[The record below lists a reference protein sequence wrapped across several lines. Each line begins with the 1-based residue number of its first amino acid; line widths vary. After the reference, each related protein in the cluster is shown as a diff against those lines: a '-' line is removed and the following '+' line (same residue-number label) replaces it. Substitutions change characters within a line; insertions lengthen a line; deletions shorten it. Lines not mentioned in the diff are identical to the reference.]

1 MGIIHS
7 QIFNLTKYRY
17 LNLNTIS
24 AGDLIAER
32 IVGKGMASTAE
43 GASGEDA
50 IRASGGKMPLR
61 IITAAAI
68 FDGHDAAIGIFRRIF
83 QSRGCEV
90 IHLGHDRGADEV
102 ARAAIQEDAHAI
114 AITSYQGG
122 AVEMFTHTK
131 QLLDAAGFEHI
142 FLCGGGGGTIL
153 PHEIRLLRD
162 EGIARIYS
170 PDDGRSMGLTGMVEE
185 AMETAAKIDLL
196 DNSRYAMLNGLI
208 DASDHGAV
216 AKLLTLAENGE
227 EELYRTVLETIRSR
241 SKENECPVIGLTG
254 TGGAGKSSLTDE
266 LMLRI
271 QRDNPGLKIAL
282 LATDP
287 TRKRTGGALLGD
299 RIRMNSLANDNLFMR
314 SFASRD
320 SGRELANCIGRAIE
334 TCQAVGFDLIICET
348 SGIGQGDDAITEVA
362 DVSMYVT
369 TREYGAPSQLEKLAA
384 LDFADLV
391 VLNKFDRAGAEDAL
405 AEIRKQVKRNHESW
419 DATDESLPVIPT
431 IASQFA
437 DAGVDLLWERLAT
450 LLNKRMETTL
460 VAAEPILGE
469 DGLPERNAPIPPE
482 RQGYLAEVAA
492 SVRNYH
498 QDAETVADKIR
509 LVQQLEA
516 AAKRMEDGGKLS
528 AAIELKDDANDLRKE
543 IPKEAWNALEEF
555 DAYAAAY
562 RSGEASYTVR
572 GREIPVETTTRTLS
586 GLDLP
591 KVALPETKDR
601 GDLYRWIA
609 KENRP
614 GTFPFTAGV
623 FPFKRRDELPV
634 RMFAGEGS
642 AERTNK
648 RFHFLCTDQPFN
660 RLSTAFDSP
669 SLYGRDPDERLDIF
683 GKVCESGVSISTV
696 DEMDRLFEGF
706 DLCDP
711 NTSVSMTING
721 NYWWHLAAFFTVA
734 IRQQMRIFATENG
747 REPTK
752 DEVEEIRART
762 LSTVRG
768 TVQADQLKE
777 SMGQNTLV
785 LNLDTAL
792 KLMGDVAEFYV
803 DNEVRNHY
811 FVSISGYH
819 IAEAGANPITQAA
832 LTLSNGLTY
841 VELFRSRGLDANK
854 FLRNFSWFF
863 SNGMDPEYSV
873 IGRVSRRIWSI
884 AMREMYDV
892 DERGQK
898 LKYHIQSSGR
908 SLHAQEYT
916 WNDYRTTM
924 QALYAL
930 ADNANSLHTNSR
942 DEAFGTPTEDTVRDA
957 VAIQLILSREYGWLQ
972 NENPLQGSFVAEWLT
987 DHVEEEILGIFEEMH
1002 RRGGVLGSLEVNY
1015 QRNRIQDESM
1025 LYEHKKHDGTLPIIG
1040 VNTFTDPEAEALNA
1054 DNADSFD
1061 MDVTRSDENEKR
1073 MVIERNR
1080 KFQDDHA
1087 EESEAGIARLKK
1099 VAREGGNLFE
1109 AMMDVVEHCTVG
1121 QVTQA
1126 LFETGGKFR
1135 RNM

>member
-1 MGIIHS
+1 
-7 QIFNLTKYRY
+7 
-17 LNLNTIS
+17 
-24 AGDLIAER
+24 
-32 IVGKGMASTAE
+32 
-43 GASGEDA
+43 
-50 IRASGGKMPLR
+50 
-61 IITAAAI
+61 
-68 FDGHDAAIGIFRRIF
+68 
-83 QSRGCEV
+83 
-90 IHLGHDRGADEV
+90 
-102 ARAAIQEDAHAI
+102 
-114 AITSYQGG
+114 
-122 AVEMFTHTK
+122 
-131 QLLDAAGFEHI
+131 
-142 FLCGGGGGTIL
+142 
-153 PHEIRLLRD
+153 
-162 EGIARIYS
+162 
-170 PDDGRSMGLTGMVEE
+170 
-185 AMETAAKIDLL
+185 
-196 DNSRYAMLNGLI
+196 
-208 DASDHGAV
+208 
-216 AKLLTLAENGE
+216 
-227 EELYRTVLETIRSR
+227 
-241 SKENECPVIGLTG
+241 
-254 TGGAGKSSLTDE
+254 
-266 LMLRI
+266 MLRI

-287 TRKRTGGALLGD
+287 TRKKTGGALLGD
-299 RIRMNSLANDNLFMR
+299 RIRMNSLANEHLFMR

-320 SGRELANCIGRAIE
+320 SGKELANCIGRAIDV
-334 TCQAVGFDLIICET
+334 CRAVGFDLILCET
-348 SGIGQGDDAITEVA
+348 SGIGQGNDAITEVA
-362 DVSMYVT
+362 DISVYVT

-391 VLNKFDRAGAEDAL
+391 VLNKFDRPGAEDAL
-405 AEIRKQVKRNHESW
+405 AEIRKQVKRNREEWNASN
-419 DATDESLPVIPT
+419 ESLPVVPT

-437 DAGVDLLWERLAT
+437 DAGVDQLWHRLVG
-450 LLNKRMETTL
+450 LLNSRMNTIF
-460 VAAEPILGE
+460 VASEPNLGD
-469 DGLPERNAPIPPE
+469 DGLPKRNAPIPPE
-482 RQGYLAEVAA
+482 RQGYLAEVA
-492 SVRNYH
+492 STVREYH
-498 QDAETVADKIR
+498 SSAQGIAEKVR
-509 LVQQLEA
+509 LVQQLSSSSERMKEIGKLEA
-516 AAKRMEDGGKLS
+516 AT
-528 AAIELKDDANDLRKE
+528 DLADEAQSLRTE
-543 IPKEAWNALEEF
+543 IPENVWQALDDF
-555 DAYAAAY
+555 DKYAKAY
-562 RSGEASYTVR
+562 RSGQASYTVR
-572 GREIPVETTTRTLS
+572 GKEIPVDTTSSTLS
-586 GLDLP
+586 GIQMP
-591 KVALPETKDR
+591 KVALPDTNDR
-601 GDLYRWIA
+601 GELFEWIA

-614 GTFPFTAGV
+614 GSFPFTGGV
-623 FPFKRRDELPV
+623 FPFKRKDELPV

-642 AERTNK
+642 SERTNK

-734 IRQQMRIFATENG
+734 IRQQIRIFESEKG
-747 REPTK
+747 RGPNEKETAK
-752 DEVEEIRART
+752 IRAQT

-777 SMGQNTLV
+777 SIGQNTLV

-841 VELFRSRGLDANK
+841 VELFRARGLDPNK

-873 IGRVSRRIWSI
+873 IGRVCRRIWAIS
-884 AMREMYDV
+884 MKEMYGV
-892 DERGQK
+892 EERGQK

-942 DEAFGTPTEDTVRDA
+942 DEAFGTPTEETVRDA

-972 NENPLQGSFVAEWLT
+972 NENPLQGSFIAEWLT
-987 DHVEEEILGIFEEMH
+987 DHVEEEILKVFEEMH

-1025 LYEHKKHDGTLPIIG
+1025 LYEHKKHDGSLPIIG
-1040 VNTFTDPEAEALNA
+1040 VNTFTDPDAEALTA
-1054 DNADSFD
+1054 DNADAFD
-1061 MDVTRSDENEKR
+1061 IDVTRSDEEEKK

-1080 KFQDDHA
+1080 DFQAKH
-1087 EESEAGIARLKK
+1087 SEAAKDGLQKLKDSARNG
-1099 VAREGGNLFE
+1099 ENLFSV
-1109 AMMDVVEHCTVG
+1109 MMEIVEHCTVG
-1121 QVTQA
+1121 QVTNA

>member
-1 MGIIHS
+1 MTS
-7 QIFNLTKYRY
+7 
-17 LNLNTIS
+17 
-24 AGDLIAER
+24 D
-32 IVGKGMASTAE
+32 
-43 GASGEDA
+43 SGSSPDGPA

-102 ARAAIQEDAHAI
+102 AQAAIQEDAHAI

-131 QLLDAAGFEHI
+131 QILNASGFEHV

-153 PHEIRLLRD
+153 PREIRDLRD
-162 EGIARIYS
+162 SGIARIYS
-170 PDDGRSMGLTGMVEE
+170 PDDGRDLGLVGMVEN
-185 AMETAAKIDLL
+185 AMEAASQIDLL
-196 DNSRYAMLNGLI
+196 DSSRYSDLSSPI
-208 DASDHGAV
+208 DASNHGAV
-216 AKLLTLAENGE
+216 AKLLTLAENGDDKLFNSKLE
-227 EELYRTVLETIRSR
+227 ECRSR
-241 SKENECPVIGLTG
+241 KLGNGCPVIGLTG

-287 TRKRTGGALLGD
+287 TRKKTGGALLGD
-299 RIRMNSLANDNLFMR
+299 RIRMNSLANEHLFMR

-320 SGRELANCIGRAIE
+320 SGKELANCIGRAIDV
-334 TCQAVGFDLIICET
+334 CRAVGFDLILCET
-348 SGIGQGDDAITEVA
+348 SGIGQGNDAITEVA
-362 DVSMYVT
+362 DISVYVT

-391 VLNKFDRAGAEDAL
+391 VLNKFDRPGAEDAL
-405 AEIRKQVKRNHESW
+405 AEIRKQVKRNREEW
-419 DATDESLPVIPT
+419 DASNESLPVVPT

-437 DAGVDLLWERLAT
+437 DAGVDQLWHRLVG
-450 LLNKRMETTL
+450 LLNGRMNTNFM
-460 VAAEPILGE
+460 ASEPNLGD
-469 DGLPERNAPIPPE
+469 DGLPKRNAPIPPE
-482 RQGYLAEVAA
+482 RQGYLAEVA
-492 SVRNYH
+492 STVREYH
-498 QDAETVADKIR
+498 SSAQGIAEKVR
-509 LVQQLEA
+509 LVQQLSSSSERMKEIGKLEA
-516 AAKRMEDGGKLS
+516 ATDL
-528 AAIELKDDANDLRKE
+528 AAEAQSLTAE
-543 IPKEAWNALEEF
+543 IPENVWQALDDF
-555 DAYAAAY
+555 DKYAKAY
-562 RSGEASYTVR
+562 RSGQASYIVR
-572 GREIPVETTTRTLS
+572 GKEIPVDTTSSTLS
-586 GLDLP
+586 GIQMP
-591 KVALPETKDR
+591 KVALPDTNDR
-601 GDLYRWIA
+601 GELFEWIA

-614 GTFPFTAGV
+614 GSFPFTGGV
-623 FPFKRRDELPV
+623 FPFKRKDELPV

-642 AERTNK
+642 SERTNK

-734 IRQQMRIFATENG
+734 IRQQIRIFESEKG
-747 REPTK
+747 REPNEKETAK
-752 DEVEEIRART
+752 IRAQT

-841 VELFRSRGLDANK
+841 VELFRARGLDPNK

-873 IGRVSRRIWSI
+873 IGRVCRRIWAIS
-884 AMREMYDV
+884 MKKMYGV
-892 DERGQK
+892 EERGQK

-942 DEAFGTPTEDTVRDA
+942 DEAFGTPTEETVRDA

-972 NENPLQGSFVAEWLT
+972 NENPLQGSFIAEWLT
-987 DHVEEEILGIFEEMH
+987 DHVEEEILKVFEEMH

-1025 LYEHKKHDGTLPIIG
+1025 LYEHKKHDGSLPIIG
-1040 VNTFTDPEAEALNA
+1040 VNTFTDPDAEALTA
-1054 DNADSFD
+1054 DNADAFD
-1061 MDVTRSDENEKR
+1061 MDVTRSDEQEKK

-1080 KFQDDHA
+1080 DFQAKHSDAAQEGLQKLKDA
-1087 EESEAGIARLKK
+1087 ARNG
-1099 VAREGGNLFE
+1099 ENLFSV
-1109 AMMDVVEHCTVG
+1109 MMEIVEHCTVG
-1121 QVTQA
+1121 QVTNA

>member
-1 MGIIHS
+1 MTS
-7 QIFNLTKYRY
+7 
-17 LNLNTIS
+17 
-24 AGDLIAER
+24 D
-32 IVGKGMASTAE
+32 
-43 GASGEDA
+43 SGSSPDGPA

-102 ARAAIQEDAHAI
+102 AQAAIQEDAHAI

-131 QLLDAAGFEHI
+131 QILDASGFEHV

-153 PHEIRLLRD
+153 PGEIRDLRD
-162 EGIARIYS
+162 SGIARIYS
-170 PDDGRSMGLTGMVEE
+170 PDDGRDLGLVGMVEN
-185 AMETAAKIDLL
+185 AMETASQIDLL
-196 DNSRYAMLNGLI
+196 ESSRYSDLSGPV
-208 DASDHGAV
+208 DASNHGAV
-216 AKLLTLAENGE
+216 AKLLTLAENGDDKLFNSKLE
-227 EELYRTVLETIRSR
+227 ECRSR
-241 SKENECPVIGLTG
+241 KLGNGCPVIGLTG

-287 TRKRTGGALLGD
+287 TRKKTGGALLGD
-299 RIRMNSLANDNLFMR
+299 RIRMNSLANEHLFMR

-320 SGRELANCIGRAIE
+320 SGKELANCIGRAIDV
-334 TCQAVGFDLIICET
+334 CRAVGFDLILCET
-348 SGIGQGDDAITEVA
+348 SGIGQGNDAITEVA
-362 DVSMYVT
+362 DISMYVT

-391 VLNKFDRAGAEDAL
+391 VLNKFDRPGAEDAL
-405 AEIRKQVKRNHESW
+405 AEIRKQVKRNREDW
-419 DATDESLPVIPT
+419 DASNESLPVVPT

-437 DAGVDLLWERLAT
+437 DAGVDQLWHRLVE
-450 LLNKRMETTL
+450 LLNSRMDTNF
-460 VAAEPILGE
+460 VASEPKLGD
-469 DGLPERNAPIPPE
+469 DGLPKRNTPIPPE
-482 RQGYLAEVAA
+482 RQGYLAEVASTVRDYHA
-492 SVRNYH
+492 SA
-498 QDAETVADKIR
+498 QGIAEKVR
-509 LVQQLEA
+509 LVQQLSSSSERMEEIGKLEA
-516 AAKRMEDGGKLS
+516 AADL
-528 AAIELKDDANDLRKE
+528 ANEAQSLRDE
-543 IPKEAWNALEEF
+543 IPENVWQALDDF
-555 DAYAAAY
+555 DEYAKAY
-562 RSGEASYTVR
+562 RSGQASYTVR
-572 GREIPVETTTRTLS
+572 GKKIPVDTTSSTLS
-586 GLDLP
+586 GIQMP
-591 KVALPETKDR
+591 KVALPDTYDR
-601 GDLYRWIA
+601 GELFEWIA

-614 GTFPFTAGV
+614 GSFPFTGGV
-623 FPFKRRDELPV
+623 FPFKRKDELPV

-642 AERTNK
+642 SERTNK

-734 IRQQMRIFATENG
+734 IRQQIRIFESEKG
-747 REPTK
+747 RAPNEKETA
-752 DEVEEIRART
+752 EIRAQT

-803 DNEVRNHY
+803 NNEVRNHY

-841 VELFRSRGLDANK
+841 VELFRARGLDPNK

-873 IGRVSRRIWSI
+873 IGRVCRRIWAIS
-884 AMREMYDV
+884 MREMYGV

-942 DEAFGTPTEDTVRDA
+942 DEAFGTPTEETVRDA

-972 NENPLQGSFVAEWLT
+972 NENPLQGSFIAEWLT
-987 DHVEEEILGIFEEMH
+987 DHVEEEILKVFEEMH

-1025 LYEHKKHDGTLPIIG
+1025 LYEHKKHDGSLPIIG
-1040 VNTFTDPEAEALNA
+1040 VNTFTDPDAEALTA
-1054 DNADSFD
+1054 DNADAFN
-1061 MDVTRSDENEKR
+1061 MDVTRSDEQEKK
-1073 MVIERNR
+1073 MVIQRNR
-1080 KFQDDHA
+1080 DFQQEH
-1087 EESEAGIARLKK
+1087 SEAAEDGLQKLKDAARNG
-1099 VAREGGNLFE
+1099 ENLFSV
-1109 AMMDVVEHCTVG
+1109 MMEIVEHCTVG
-1121 QVTQA
+1121 QVTNA

>member
-1 MGIIHS
+1 
-7 QIFNLTKYRY
+7 
-17 LNLNTIS
+17 
-24 AGDLIAER
+24 
-32 IVGKGMASTAE
+32 
-43 GASGEDA
+43 
-50 IRASGGKMPLR
+50 MPLR

-102 ARAAIQEDAHAI
+102 AQAAIQEDAHAI

-131 QLLDAAGFEHI
+131 QILDASGFEHV

-153 PHEIRLLRD
+153 PGEIRDLRD
-162 EGIARIYS
+162 SGIARIYS
-170 PDDGRSMGLTGMVEE
+170 PDDGRDLGLVGMVEN
-185 AMETAAKIDLL
+185 AMEAASQIDLL
-196 DNSRYAMLNGLI
+196 DSSRYSDLSGPI
-208 DASDHGAV
+208 DASNHGAV
-216 AKLLTLAENGE
+216 AKLLTLAENGNDKLFNSKLE
-227 EELYRTVLETIRSR
+227 ECRS
-241 SKENECPVIGLTG
+241 SKLGNGCPVIGLTG

-287 TRKRTGGALLGD
+287 TRKKTGGALLGD
-299 RIRMNSLANDNLFMR
+299 RIRMNSLANEHLFMR

-320 SGRELANCIGRAIE
+320 SGKELANCIGRAIDV
-334 TCQAVGFDLIICET
+334 CRAVGFDLILCET
-348 SGIGQGDDAITEVA
+348 SGIGQGNDAITEVA
-362 DVSMYVT
+362 DISVYVT

-391 VLNKFDRAGAEDAL
+391 VLNKFDRPGAEDAL
-405 AEIRKQVKRNHESW
+405 AEIRKQVKRNREEW
-419 DATDESLPVIPT
+419 DASNESLPVVPT

-437 DAGVDLLWERLAT
+437 DAGVDQLWYRLVG
-450 LLNKRMETTL
+450 LLNSRMNTKF
-460 VAAEPILGE
+460 VASEPNLGD
-469 DGLPERNAPIPPE
+469 DGLPKRNAPIPPE
-482 RQGYLAEVAA
+482 RQGYLAEVA
-492 SVRNYH
+492 STVREYH
-498 QDAETVADKIR
+498 SSAQGIAEKVR
-509 LVQQLEA
+509 LVQQLSSSSERMKEIGKLEA
-516 AAKRMEDGGKLS
+516 AA
-528 AAIELKDDANDLRKE
+528 DLADEAQSLRNE
-543 IPKEAWNALEEF
+543 IPENVWQALDDF
-555 DAYAAAY
+555 DEYAKAY
-562 RSGEASYTVR
+562 RSGQASYIVR
-572 GREIPVETTTRTLS
+572 GKEIPVDTTSSTLS
-586 GLDLP
+586 GIQMP
-591 KVALPETKDR
+591 KVALPDTNDR
-601 GDLYRWIA
+601 GELFEWIA

-614 GTFPFTAGV
+614 GSFPFTGGV
-623 FPFKRRDELPV
+623 FPFKRKDELPV

-642 AERTNK
+642 SERTNK

-683 GKVCESGVSISTV
+683 GKVCESGGSISTV

-734 IRQQMRIFATENG
+734 IRQQIRIFESEKG
-747 REPTK
+747 REPNEKETAK
-752 DEVEEIRART
+752 IRAQT

-841 VELFRSRGLDANK
+841 VELFRARGLDPNK

-873 IGRVSRRIWSI
+873 IGRVCRRIWAIS
-884 AMREMYDV
+884 MKEMYGV
-892 DERGQK
+892 EERGQK

-942 DEAFGTPTEDTVRDA
+942 DEAFGTPTEETVRDA

-972 NENPLQGSFVAEWLT
+972 NENPLQGSFIAEWLT
-987 DHVEEEILGIFEEMH
+987 DHVEEEILKVFEEMH

-1025 LYEHKKHDGTLPIIG
+1025 LYEHKKHDGSLPIIG
-1040 VNTFTDPEAEALNA
+1040 VNTFTDPDAEALTA
-1054 DNADSFD
+1054 DNADAFD
-1061 MDVTRSDENEKR
+1061 MDVTRSDEEEKK

-1080 KFQDDHA
+1080 DFQAKHSEAA
-1087 EESEAGIARLKK
+1087 EEGLQKLKDAARNG
-1099 VAREGGNLFE
+1099 ENLFSV
-1109 AMMDVVEHCTVG
+1109 MMEIVEHCTVG
-1121 QVTQA
+1121 QVTNA

>member
-1 MGIIHS
+1 
-7 QIFNLTKYRY
+7 
-17 LNLNTIS
+17 
-24 AGDLIAER
+24 
-32 IVGKGMASTAE
+32 
-43 GASGEDA
+43 
-50 IRASGGKMPLR
+50 MPLR

-102 ARAAIQEDAHAI
+102 AQAAIQEDAHAI

-131 QLLDAAGFEHI
+131 QILDASGFEHV

-153 PHEIRLLRD
+153 PGEIRDLRD
-162 EGIARIYS
+162 SGIARIYS
-170 PDDGRSMGLTGMVEE
+170 PDDGRDLGLVGMVEN
-185 AMETAAKIDLL
+185 AMETASQIDLL
-196 DNSRYAMLNGLI
+196 ESSRYSDLSGPV
-208 DASDHGAV
+208 DASNHGAV
-216 AKLLTLAENGE
+216 AKLLTLAENGDDKLFNSKLE
-227 EELYRTVLETIRSR
+227 ECRSR
-241 SKENECPVIGLTG
+241 KLGNGCPVIGLTG

-287 TRKRTGGALLGD
+287 TRKKTGGALLGD
-299 RIRMNSLANDNLFMR
+299 RIRMNSLANEHLFMR

-320 SGRELANCIGRAIE
+320 SGKELANCIGRAIDV
-334 TCQAVGFDLIICET
+334 CRAVGFDLILCET
-348 SGIGQGDDAITEVA
+348 SGIGQGNDAITEVA
-362 DVSMYVT
+362 DISMYVT

-391 VLNKFDRAGAEDAL
+391 VLNKFDRPGAEDAL
-405 AEIRKQVKRNHESW
+405 AEIRKQVKRNREDW
-419 DATDESLPVIPT
+419 DASNESLPVVPT

-437 DAGVDLLWERLAT
+437 DAGVDQLWHRLVE
-450 LLNKRMETTL
+450 LLNSKMDTNF
-460 VAAEPILGE
+460 VASEPNLGD
-469 DGLPERNAPIPPE
+469 DGLPKRNTPIPPE
-482 RQGYLAEVAA
+482 RQGYLAEVASTVRDYHA
-492 SVRNYH
+492 SAQRI
-498 QDAETVADKIR
+498 AEKVR
-509 LVQQLEA
+509 LVQQLSSSSERMEEIGKLEA
-516 AAKRMEDGGKLS
+516 AADL
-528 AAIELKDDANDLRKE
+528 ANEAQSLRDE
-543 IPKEAWNALEEF
+543 IPENVWQALDDF
-555 DAYAAAY
+555 DEYAKAY
-562 RSGEASYTVR
+562 RSGQASYTVR
-572 GREIPVETTTRTLS
+572 GKKIPVDTTSSTLS
-586 GLDLP
+586 GIQMP
-591 KVALPETKDR
+591 KVALPNTHDR
-601 GDLYRWIA
+601 GELFEWIA

-614 GTFPFTAGV
+614 GSFPFTGGV
-623 FPFKRRDELPV
+623 FPFKRKDELPV

-642 AERTNK
+642 SERTNK

-734 IRQQMRIFATENG
+734 IRQQIRIFESEKG
-747 REPTK
+747 REPNEKETA
-752 DEVEEIRART
+752 EIRAQT

-803 DNEVRNHY
+803 ENEVRNHY

-841 VELFRSRGLDANK
+841 VELFRARGLDPNK

-873 IGRVSRRIWSI
+873 IGRVCRRIWAIS
-884 AMREMYDV
+884 MREMYGV

-942 DEAFGTPTEDTVRDA
+942 DEAFGTPTEETVRDA

-972 NENPLQGSFVAEWLT
+972 NENPLQGSFIAEWLT
-987 DHVEEEILGIFEEMH
+987 DHVEEEILKVFEEMH

-1025 LYEHKKHDGTLPIIG
+1025 LYEHKKHDGSLPIIG
-1040 VNTFTDPEAEALNA
+1040 VNTFTDPDAEALTA
-1054 DNADSFD
+1054 DNADAFN
-1061 MDVTRSDENEKR
+1061 MDVTRSDEQEKK
-1073 MVIERNR
+1073 MVIQRNR
-1080 KFQDDHA
+1080 DFQQEH
-1087 EESEAGIARLKK
+1087 SEAAEDGLQKLKDAARNG
-1099 VAREGGNLFE
+1099 ENLFSV
-1109 AMMDVVEHCTVG
+1109 MMEIVEHCTVG
-1121 QVTQA
+1121 QVTNA

>member
-1 MGIIHS
+1 
-7 QIFNLTKYRY
+7 
-17 LNLNTIS
+17 
-24 AGDLIAER
+24 
-32 IVGKGMASTAE
+32 MASDSGSTPD
-43 GASGEDA
+43 GAA
-50 IRASGGKMPLR
+50 IRASDGRMPLR

-102 ARAAIQEDAHAI
+102 AQAAIQEDAHAI

-131 QLLDAAGFEHI
+131 QILDEAGFEHV

-153 PHEIRLLRD
+153 PGEIRDLRD
-162 EGIARIYS
+162 SGIARIYS
-170 PDDGRSMGLTGMVEE
+170 PDDGRNMGLVGMVEN
-185 AMETAAKIDLL
+185 AMETASKIDLL
-196 DNSRYAMLNGLI
+196 DPVRYSELSGSI
-208 DASDHGAV
+208 DASEHGKV
-216 AKLLTLAENGE
+216 AKLLTLAENGDTDFFNSKLE
-227 EELYRTVLETIRSR
+227 ECRSR
-241 SKENECPVIGLTG
+241 EKSAECPVIGLTG

-271 QRDNPGLKIAL
+271 QRDNPGLRVAL

-287 TRKRTGGALLGD
+287 TRKKTGGALLGD
-299 RIRMNSLANDNLFMR
+299 RIRMNSLANEHLFMR

-320 SGRELANCIGRAIE
+320 SGKELANCIGRAIE
-334 TCQAVGFDLIICET
+334 VCRAVGFDLILCET

-362 DVSMYVT
+362 DISMYVT

-391 VLNKFDRAGAEDAL
+391 VLNKFDRPGAEDAL
-405 AEIRKQVKRNHESW
+405 AEIRKQVKRNREDWEAS
-419 DATDESLPVIPT
+419 DLSLPVVPT

-437 DAGVDLLWERLAT
+437 DAGVDQLWYRLVQ
-450 LLNKRMETTL
+450 LLNNRMGINL
-460 VAAEPILGE
+460 MASEPNLGE
-469 DGLPERNAPIPPE
+469 DGLPKRNAPIPPE
-482 RQGYLAEVAA
+482 RQGYLAEVA
-492 SVRNYH
+492 STVREYH
-498 QDAETVADKIR
+498 SSAQYIAEKVR
-509 LVQQLEA
+509 LVQQLSSSSERMLEIGKSEA
-516 AAKRMEDGGKLS
+516 
-528 AAIELKDDANDLRKE
+528 ANDLAAESQSLRNE
-543 IPKEAWNALEEF
+543 IPEHVWEALDEF
-555 DAYAAAY
+555 DEYAKAY
-562 RSGEASYTVR
+562 RTGQASYTVR
-572 GREIPVETTTRTLS
+572 GKEIPVDTTSTTLS
-586 GLDLP
+586 GIEMP
-591 KVALPETKDR
+591 KVALPETNDR
-601 GDLYRWIA
+601 GDLYEWIA

-614 GTFPFTAGV
+614 GSFPFTGGV
-623 FPFKRRDELPV
+623 FPFKRKDELPV

-642 AERTNK
+642 SERTNK

-734 IRQQMRIFATENG
+734 IRQQIRKFVSENG
-747 REPTK
+747 RDPNEN
-752 DEVEEIRART
+752 EIGQIRSRT

-841 VELFRSRGLDANK
+841 VELFRARGLDPNK

-873 IGRVSRRIWSI
+873 IGRVCRRIWAIS
-884 AMREMYDV
+884 MKEMYGV

-942 DEAFGTPTEDTVRDA
+942 DEAFGTPTEETVRDA

-972 NENPLQGSFVAEWLT
+972 NENPLQGSFIAEWLT
-987 DHVEEEILGIFEEMH
+987 DEVEEEILRVFEEMH

-1025 LYEHKKHDGTLPIIG
+1025 LYEHKKHDGSLPIIG
-1040 VNTFTDPEAEALNA
+1040 VNTFTDPDAEALTA
-1054 DNADSFD
+1054 DNADAFD
-1061 MDVTRSDENEKR
+1061 MDVTRSDETEKR
-1073 MVIERNR
+1073 MVIDRNR
-1080 KFQDDHA
+1080 AFQDEHADAA
-1087 EESEAGIARLKK
+1087 EEGLNKLKDAARNG
-1099 VAREGGNLFE
+1099 ENLFSV
-1109 AMMDVVEHCTVG
+1109 MMEIVEHCTVG

>member
-1 MGIIHS
+1 
-7 QIFNLTKYRY
+7 
-17 LNLNTIS
+17 
-24 AGDLIAER
+24 
-32 IVGKGMASTAE
+32 
-43 GASGEDA
+43 
-50 IRASGGKMPLR
+50 MPLR

-102 ARAAIQEDAHAI
+102 AQAAIQEDAHAI

-131 QLLDAAGFEHI
+131 QILDASGFEHV

-153 PHEIRLLRD
+153 PGEIRDLRD
-162 EGIARIYS
+162 SGIARIYS
-170 PDDGRSMGLTGMVEE
+170 PDDGRDLGLVGMVEN
-185 AMETAAKIDLL
+185 AMEAASQIDLL
-196 DNSRYAMLNGLI
+196 DSSRFSDLSGPI
-208 DASDHGAV
+208 DASNHGAV
-216 AKLLTLAENGE
+216 AKLLTLAENGNDKLFNSKLE
-227 EELYRTVLETIRSR
+227 ECRS
-241 SKENECPVIGLTG
+241 SKLGNGCPVIGLTG

-287 TRKRTGGALLGD
+287 TRKKTGGALLGD
-299 RIRMNSLANDNLFMR
+299 RIRMNSLANEHLFMR

-320 SGRELANCIGRAIE
+320 SGKELANCIGRAIDV
-334 TCQAVGFDLIICET
+334 CRAVGFDLILCET
-348 SGIGQGDDAITEVA
+348 SGIGQGNDAITEVA
-362 DVSMYVT
+362 DISVYVT

-391 VLNKFDRAGAEDAL
+391 VLNKFDRPGAEDAL
-405 AEIRKQVKRNHESW
+405 AEIRKQVKRNREEW
-419 DATDESLPVIPT
+419 DASNESLPVVPT

-437 DAGVDLLWERLAT
+437 DAGVDQLWHRLVG
-450 LLNKRMETTL
+450 LLNSRMNTIF
-460 VAAEPILGE
+460 VASEPNLCD
-469 DGLPERNAPIPPE
+469 DGLPKRNAPIPPE
-482 RQGYLAEVAA
+482 RQGYLAEVA
-492 SVRNYH
+492 STVREYH
-498 QDAETVADKIR
+498 SSAQGIAEKVR
-509 LVQQLEA
+509 LVQQLSSSSERMKEIGKLEA
-516 AAKRMEDGGKLS
+516 AA
-528 AAIELKDDANDLRKE
+528 DLADEAQSLRNE
-543 IPKEAWNALEEF
+543 IPENVWQALDDF
-555 DAYAAAY
+555 DEYAKAY
-562 RSGEASYTVR
+562 RSGQASYIVR
-572 GREIPVETTTRTLS
+572 GKEIPVDTTSSTLS
-586 GLDLP
+586 GIQMP
-591 KVALPETKDR
+591 KVALPDTNDR
-601 GDLYRWIA
+601 GELFEWIA

-614 GTFPFTAGV
+614 GSFPFTGGV
-623 FPFKRRDELPV
+623 FPFKRKDELPV

-642 AERTNK
+642 SERTNK

-734 IRQQMRIFATENG
+734 IRQQIRIFESEKG
-747 REPTK
+747 REPNEKETAK
-752 DEVEEIRART
+752 IRAQT

-841 VELFRSRGLDANK
+841 VELFRARGLDPNK

-873 IGRVSRRIWSI
+873 IGRVCRRIWAIS
-884 AMREMYDV
+884 MREMYGV
-892 DERGQK
+892 EERGQK

-942 DEAFGTPTEDTVRDA
+942 DEAFGTPTEETVRDA

-972 NENPLQGSFVAEWLT
+972 NENPLQGSFIAEWLT
-987 DHVEEEILGIFEEMH
+987 DHVEEEILKVFEEMH

-1025 LYEHKKHDGTLPIIG
+1025 LYEHKKHDGSLPIIG
-1040 VNTFTDPEAEALNA
+1040 VNTFTDPDAEALTA
-1054 DNADSFD
+1054 DNADAFD
-1061 MDVTRSDENEKR
+1061 MDVTRSDEEEKK

-1080 KFQDDHA
+1080 DFQAKHSEAA
-1087 EESEAGIARLKK
+1087 EEGLQKLKDAARNG
-1099 VAREGGNLFE
+1099 ENLFSV
-1109 AMMDVVEHCTVG
+1109 MMEIVEHCTVG
-1121 QVTQA
+1121 QVTNA